1 MYSLFSPFTAPAEMI
16 NNITVQRDSD
26 NTALIIEW
34 APYLTPEGKEV
45 TTAVYNI
52 EYRVLGSDSS
62 ANRDTN
68 GTLEVIYDL
77 SNAANYEVNP
87 YNLN

>member
-1 MYSLFSPFTAPAEMI
+1 MV
-16 NNITVQRDSD
+16 NNITVRRTSD

-34 APYLTPEGKEV
+34 APYLTPEGREV

-52 EYRVLGSDSS
+52 EYRVFGSGNS
-62 ANRDTN
+62 ARREAS
-68 GTLEVIYDL
+68 GTLEVIRDL